1 MRKLARAIAARSEL
15 STALSAAK
23 SLRELI
29 EREAHRD
36 FRKRTHRTQADH
48 STPRAEA
55 LDVRVA
61 SAANSSMVAYRGFIP
76 DAEMTV
82 ADGTGAVFS
91 VISLFDPNPKKG
103 AS

>member
-55 LDVRVA
+55 LDVRIA
-61 SAANSSMVAYRGFIP
+61 
-76 DAEMTV
+76 
-82 ADGTGAVFS
+82 
-91 VISLFDPNPKKG
+91 ISGKLFDG
-103 AS
+103 GVQGVHTGR